1 MIGEQQFPFLAEKGH
16 VVSLVGGGGK
26 TTLLYAMASH
36 CAQKGWRVL
45 VSTTTHILRPE
56 NWLWAKTDAEIQK
69 LWARGSYA
77 VVGSP
82 APKGKLTAPPEAD
95 LAHWMAQADAVFLEA
110 DGAKHFPCKAP
121 AEQEPVLLPQSD
133 IVLAV
138 AGLSALGHPLKECCF
153 RLEQACML
161 LGVPPEACLT
171 PELLAQLLAS
181 EQGGRKRVGSRA
193 FYAVLNQAD
202 TPQRQLLGKQTLC
215 VLQERYRVNGVLTQ
229 FEERTCMSKDEKIV
243 FCTGGGCTAKLGAGV
258 LSRILEKLPR
268 GEKDPNLLVGYD
280 SRDDAAVYRVTE
292 DLALV
297 QTVDFFPPMVDDP
310 YTFGQ
315 IAAANALSD
324 VYAMGGEVK
333 TALNLV
339 CFPENMDLNV
349 LGEILRGGAE
359 KVAEAGGILAGGHSI
374 ADTGVK
380 YGLSVTGLVDPH
392 HLYANDAGQPGDK
405 LLLTK
410 ALGVGL
416 LCTANRVGEAAP
428 EHMAAA
434 ISSMTTLNKTAAEIS
449 RRYTVHAATDVTGF
463 SFLGHLHEMMG
474 GRLSCKINAH
484 AVPVLPGAEKA
495 ADDFLYTAA
504 GQRNR
509 NHTGPFVRFEGVPF
523 AMEEVLFDPQT
534 SGGLLLAVD
543 PAEASALEKELQ
555 SADLPAK
562 IVGEIVSRTE
572 TEIAVTY

>member
-1 MIGEQQFPFLAEKGH
+1 
-16 VVSLVGGGGK
+16 
-26 TTLLYAMASH
+26 
-36 CAQKGWRVL
+36 
-45 VSTTTHILRPE
+45 
-56 NWLWAKTDAEIQK
+56 
-69 LWARGSYA
+69 
-77 VVGSP
+77 
-82 APKGKLTAPPEAD
+82 
-95 LAHWMAQADAVFLEA
+95 
-110 DGAKHFPCKAP
+110 
-121 AEQEPVLLPQSD
+121 
-133 IVLAV
+133 
-138 AGLSALGHPLKECCF
+138 
-153 RLEQACML
+153 
-161 LGVPPEACLT
+161 
-171 PELLAQLLAS
+171 
-181 EQGGRKRVGSRA
+181 
-193 FYAVLNQAD
+193 
-202 TPQRQLLGKQTLC
+202 
-215 VLQERYRVNGVLTQ
+215 
-229 FEERTCMSKDEKIV
+229 MSKGEKIV

-268 GEKDPNLLVGYD
+268 GEQDPNLLVGYD
-280 SRDDAAVYRVTE
+280 SRDDAAVYQVTE
-292 DLALV
+292 NLALV

-392 HLYANDAGQPGDK
+392 HLYTNDAGQPGDK
-405 LLLTK
+405 LILTK

-428 EHMAAA
+428 EHLAGA
-434 ISSMTTLNKTAAEIS
+434 IASMTTLNKTAAEIS
-449 RRYTVHAATDVTGF
+449 RKYTVYAATDVTGF

-474 GRLSCKINAH
+474 GKLSCIIDAK
-484 AVPVLPGAEKA
+484 AVPVLPGAEQA
-495 ADDFLYTAA
+495 ADDCLYTAA

-509 NHTGPFVRFEGVPF
+509 NHTGPFVRFENVPF

-534 SGGLLLAVD
+534 SGGLLLAVA
-543 PAEASALEKELQ
+543 PAEAQALEAELQ
-555 SADLPAK
+555 AAGLPAR
-562 IVGEIVSRTE
+562 IVGEIRPKAE
-572 TEIAVTY
+572 PEITVTY

>member
-1 MIGEQQFPFLAEKGH
+1 
-16 VVSLVGGGGK
+16 
-26 TTLLYAMASH
+26 
-36 CAQKGWRVL
+36 
-45 VSTTTHILRPE
+45 
-56 NWLWAKTDAEIQK
+56 
-69 LWARGSYA
+69 
-77 VVGSP
+77 
-82 APKGKLTAPPEAD
+82 
-95 LAHWMAQADAVFLEA
+95 
-110 DGAKHFPCKAP
+110 
-121 AEQEPVLLPQSD
+121 
-133 IVLAV
+133 
-138 AGLSALGHPLKECCF
+138 
-153 RLEQACML
+153 
-161 LGVPPEACLT
+161 
-171 PELLAQLLAS
+171 
-181 EQGGRKRVGSRA
+181 
-193 FYAVLNQAD
+193 
-202 TPQRQLLGKQTLC
+202 
-215 VLQERYRVNGVLTQ
+215 
-229 FEERTCMSKDEKIV
+229 MSKDEKLV

-258 LSRILEKLPR
+258 LSRILEKLSR

-380 YGLSVTGLVDPH
+380 YGLSVTGLVDSH

-474 GRLSCKINAH
+474 GKLSCKINAR

-562 IVGEIVSRTE
+562 IVGEIVPRTE
-572 TEIAVTY
+572 TEITVTY